1 MSKEQSHELQE
12 QQQQCELPH
21 DQPQQSQQQL
31 NSQHGA
37 PTEPQPAHNHMPIQE
52 TATEVHPPSYEQA
65 KASPAGQPPASL
77 TPGQAPT
84 TVTPL
89 NQLGDTPQWI
99 DCPFCHKRT
108 KTTDT
113 DWHCSECKK
122 KVAIRQNE
130 GAIQVLGPTQVVYSQ
145 YGNQNP
151 MNNPQQLQG
160 PGQNVQHPD
169 VAHQQ
174 QPQAVPGQNT
184 YQSMPQ
190 HPDASQQQSHEI
202 QPQPLQAPSHPPVD
216 VKN

>member
-31 NSQHGA
+31 NSQQSA
-37 PTEPQPAHNHMPIQE
+37 PTEPQPAHNHILIQE

-65 KASPAGQPPASL
+65 KASPAGQPPAGL

-108 KTTDT
+108 KTTVR
-113 DWHCSECKK
+113 K
-122 KVAIRQNE
+122 E
-130 GAIQVLGPTQVVYSQ
+130 GGSMQMCHSSACPYS
-145 YGNQNP
+145 GR
-151 MNNPQQLQG
+151 
-160 PGQNVQHPD
+160 HPD
-169 VAHQQ
+169 VAQQQ

-184 YQSMPQ
+184 HQSMPQ
-190 HPDASQQQSHEI
+190 HPDASQQQSHDI
-202 QPQPLQAPSHPPVD
+202 QPQPLQTPNHPPMD